1 MSKGLVKNTAASIHQ
16 RLLNVSR
23 RTGRSFNDL
32 VLYYAMERFLHRLS
46 KSKYHDRFVLKGAL
60 MLFVWNAPITRV
72 TRDIDLLGRIS
83 NDFGVI
89 GTAIAEICSAT
100 VDRDGLVFDPQSV
113 VTEPIAEDADYQ
125 GVRVRFQG
133 HLGNMKIPMQVDIGF
148 SDIMTPDAMPITYP
162 AIFEHSGPRLQGY
175 NRETAIAEKFEAMV
189 KLGELNTRMKD
200 FFDVWLLSGNF
211 AFDGR
216 LLATAI
222 SATFNRRQTT
232 VESDPACFLGRF
244 KNDPA
249 RVRQWKGFVR
259 RSRLPK
265 EPEEFPVI
273 MDSIRDFLAP
283 VAGAIVS
290 GNDFRQDWRPTDRVW
305 TVQMLL

>member
-1 MSKGLVKNTAASIHQ
+1 MSKGPVKNTAASIHQ

-23 RTGRSFNDL
+23 QTGRSFNDL
-32 VLYYAMERFLHRLS
+32 VLYYAMERFLYRLS
-46 KSKYHDRFVLKGAL
+46 KSKYHAHFVLKGAL

-72 TRDIDLLGRIS
+72 TRDIDFLGRVR

-100 VDRDGLVFDPQSV
+100 VDGDGLVFDPQSV

-133 HLGNMKIPMQVDIGF
+133 HLGNMKIPMQIDIGF
-148 SDIMTPDAMPITYP
+148 SDITTPDAIPITYP
-162 AIFEHSGPRLQGY
+162 AIFDHSGPRLQGY
-175 NRETAIAEKFEAMV
+175 NRETAIAEKFEPMV

-211 AFDGR
+211 VFDGR
-216 LLATAI
+216 LLARAI
-222 SATFNRRQTT
+222 SATFNHRQTT
-232 VESDPACFLGRF
+232 IESDPVCFSARF

-249 RVRQWKGFVR
+249 KVSRWKGFIR
-259 RSRLPK
+259 RSRLPD
-265 EPEEFPVI
+265 EPKAFPVI
-273 MDSIRDFLAP
+273 MVSLSGFLAP

-290 GNDFRQDWRPTDRVW
+290 GNDFRHDWRPTDRAW
-305 TVQMLL
+305 TAQKL

>member
-1 MSKGLVKNTAASIHQ
+1 MSKRPLKNTVASIHQ

-23 RTGRSFNDL
+23 QTGLSFNDL

-89 GTAIAEICSAT
+89 RLAIAEICSAT
-100 VDRDGLVFDPQSV
+100 VDGDGLVFDSQSV

-133 HLGNMKIPMQVDIGF
+133 NLGNMKIPMQIDIGF

-162 AIFEHSGPRLQGY
+162 AIFDHSGPRLMGY
-175 NRETAIAEKFEAMV
+175 NKETAIAEKFEAMV

-211 AFDGR
+211 VFDGR
-216 LLATAI
+216 LLARAI
-222 SATFNRRQTT
+222 SATFNHRQTT
-232 VESDPACFLGRF
+232 IESDPVCFSARF
-244 KNDPA
+244 QNDPA
-249 RVRQWKGFVR
+249 KVSQWMGFVR
-259 RSRLPK
+259 RSRLPD
-265 EPEEFPVI
+265 EPEAFPVI
-273 MDSIRDFLAP
+273 MDSISDFLAP

-305 TVQMLL
+305 TAQIL